1 MAIDI
6 GSSKGGVRSDINV
19 VPMVDIMLVLL
30 VIFML
35 VAPMLQ
41 KGVDVRLPEAA
52 AGVDKPETQG
62 QTVLAITADRRFYVN
77 GILTSDA
84 EMLQRIQAAL
94 EEKRERIVLIK
105 GDTDAPYGAIMN
117 VMDRLR
123 EAQIEDIGLIT
134 EPKLRPGAEIGGN

>member
-52 AGVDKPETQG
+52 AGADKPETQG

-77 GILTSDA
+77 GILVSDG

-105 GDTDAPYGAIMN
+105 GDTDAPYGAIMA

-134 EPKLRPGAEIGGN
+134 EPKLRPGEVGGN